1 MASSRRSTKPKRKSK
16 TRSKALS
23 AVPGRALRQNL
34 AAASTAGGDLV
45 DVMGNMMARYAELP
59 IRLLRARSPF
69 EVWQEQMR
77 FVQSVTNAY
86 RMAARVTMA
95 PAAVAKKEAPAKR
108 SRAR

>member
-1 MASSRRSTKPKRKSK
+1 MASPRRSTKPKRKRK
-16 TRSKALS
+16 TRSKALN

-34 AAASTAGGDLV
+34 ASAAGGDFV

-86 RMAARVTMA
+86 RMAARMTVA
-95 PAAVAKKEAPAKR
+95 PAAGANKRTRGKR